1 MASLSRPPT
10 SLRSCCSARC
20 TGCTLVQDPIR
31 PGSQQSCR
39 ADRRVVAAA
48 SGSGA
53 DGCTTATP
61 TELVQQQPGSRTARP
76 LLVGASAVAASLSA
90 AAAHAAEAA
99 GSAAA
104 AATAGPIPPGTFT
117 PGPYEPGWEIWVGF
131 VAGVV
136 PFIIATVE
144 FTKRIIIQRRCPA
157 CSGRGLVQ
165 RGRYLRKCPEC
176 GGLLPWLGWK
186 EFFFSTATPGNGGP
200 LLQPRGQTSVF
211 YRVPPPPT
219 AEQQVQAQQAQQAE
233 QQAAGAAQQPAVQQ
247 QRQQQQ

>member
-76 LLVGASAVAASLSA
+76 LLVGASAVAASQSA

-136 PFIIATVE
+136 PFIIATVGQWAAKGRPCRAG
-144 FTKRIIIQRRCPA
+144 FTAGSAHCAQTAKTSHAPLC
-157 CSGRGLVQ
+157 
-165 RGRYLRKCPEC
+165 
-176 GGLLPWLGWK
+176 LG
-186 EFFFSTATPGNGGP
+186 AT
-200 LLQPRGQTSVF
+200 LCATSH
-211 YRVPPPPT
+211 T
-219 AEQQVQAQQAQQAE
+219 
-233 QQAAGAAQQPAVQQ
+233 
-247 QRQQQQ
+247 